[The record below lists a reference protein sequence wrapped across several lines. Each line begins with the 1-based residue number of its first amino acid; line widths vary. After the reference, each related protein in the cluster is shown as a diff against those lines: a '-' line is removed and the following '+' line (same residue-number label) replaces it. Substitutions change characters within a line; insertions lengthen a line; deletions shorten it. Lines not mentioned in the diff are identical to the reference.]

1 VYTQLSSIIINLEK
15 RGKKEEKKQK
25 QKTNPPPKKN
35 QTNKN
40 KTKHSEGL
48 NGQEF
53 Y

>member
-1 VYTQLSSIIINLEK
+1 LSSIIINLEK
-15 RGKKEEKKQK
+15 RGKKGGKQKQK
-25 QKTNPPPKKN
+25 QKTNPPQKK